1 LNQGG
6 FILKKQLKDFN
17 FEGKRV
23 LMRCDFNVPLD
34 ENSNI
39 TDDIRIRSSL
49 PSINYILENGGS
61 VVLMSHLGRPD
72 GEPDSKFS
80 LTPVAKKLAD
90 LLNQEVVFAEY
101 DEVVNDQVKKM
112 AGRLLPGEVM
122 LLQNTRFR
130 KEETKNGEEFSK
142 ELASLADIFVNDA
155 FGTSH
160 RSHASNVGVAK
171 HLPSAVGF
179 LIGKE
184 LDAIGGALSNPKRP
198 FTAILGGAKVSD
210 KIGVIENLINVADN
224 ILIGGGM
231 AFTFI
236 RAIGYPVGTSLLEED
251 KIELAAELLKKA
263 EDKGVNIF
271 LPQDFKVAQEFK
283 DTSDFQ
289 VVNFKEI
296 PDTYMGLDIGER
308 TIKLFESVLEGSQTV
323 IWNGPMGVFEFDNF
337 AEGTN
342 AISKKLA
349 ELDIISIIGGGDSA
363 AAVEKA
369 GLAEKMTHI
378 STGGGATLEY
388 MEGKVLPG
396 IDAIEDLEEVS

>member
-1 LNQGG
+1 
-6 FILKKQLKDFN
+6 
-17 FEGKRV
+17 
-23 LMRCDFNVPLD
+23 
-34 ENSNI
+34 
-39 TDDIRIRSSL
+39 
-49 PSINYILENGGS
+49 
-61 VVLMSHLGRPD
+61 
-72 GEPDSKFS
+72 
-80 LTPVAKKLAD
+80 
-90 LLNQEVVFAEY
+90 
-101 DEVVNDQVKKM
+101 
-112 AGRLLPGEVM
+112 
-122 LLQNTRFR
+122 LQNTRFR
-130 KEETKNGEEFSK
+130 KEETKNGDEFAK

-160 RSHASNVGVAK
+160 RAHASNVGVAK
-171 HLPSAVGF
+171 HLPSAVGL

-184 LDAIGGALSNPKRP
+184 LDAIGGALSKPQRP

-236 RAIGYPVGTSLLEED
+236 KALGYPVGKSLLEED
-251 KIELAAELLKKA
+251 KVDLAMALLKKA
-263 EDKGVNIF
+263 EEKGVNIF
-271 LPQDFKVAQEFK
+271 LPQDFKVTQEFK

-289 VVNFKEI
+289 VVSFKEI
-296 PDTYMGLDIGER
+296 PESYMGLDIGEK

-337 AEGTN
+337 SQGTN
-342 AISKKLA
+342 EIAKQLA
-349 ELDIISIIGGGDSA
+349 DLDIITIIGGGDSA

>member
-1 LNQGG
+1 M
-6 FILKKQLKDFN
+6 KKQLKDFN

-39 TDDIRIRSSL
+39 TEDIRIRSSL

>member
-1 LNQGG
+1 M
-6 FILKKQLKDFN
+6 KKQLKDFN

-101 DEVVNDQVKKM
+101 DEVVNDQVIKM

>member
-1 LNQGG
+1 M
-6 FILKKQLKDFN
+6 KKQLKDFN

-184 LDAIGGALSNPKRP
+184 LDAIGDALSNPKRP

>member
-1 LNQGG
+1 
-6 FILKKQLKDFN
+6 LKKQLKDLN
-17 FEGKRV
+17 LAGKKV
-23 LMRCDFNVPLD
+23 LMRCDFNVPMD
-34 ENSNI
+34 DYSNI
-39 TDDIRIRSSL
+39 TDDIRIKSSL

-61 VVLMSHLGRPD
+61 VILMSHLGRPD
-72 GEPDSKFS
+72 GKPDEKYS
-80 LTPVAKKLAD
+80 LIPIAKKLAD
-90 LLNQEVVFAEY
+90 LLNKEVVFADY
-101 DEVVNDQVKKM
+101 DEVINDQVKKM
-112 AGRLLPGEVM
+112 AKRLIPGEVM

-130 KEETKNGEEFSK
+130 KEETKNGDEFSK

-160 RSHASNVGVAK
+160 RAHASNVGVAK
-171 HLPSAVGF
+171 YLPSAVGF

-184 LDAIGGALSNPKRP
+184 LDAIGGALSKPKRP

-210 KIGVIENLINVADN
+210 KIGIIENLIDVADN

-236 RAIGYPVGTSLLEED
+236 RAIGYPVGKSLLEED
-251 KIELAAELLKKA
+251 KIDLATELLKKA
-263 EDKGVNIF
+263 EDKDVNIF
-271 LPQDFKVAQEFK
+271 LPLDFKATQAFK
-283 DTSDFQ
+283 DTSDFL
-289 VVNFKEI
+289 VVGYKEI
-296 PDTYMGLDIGER
+296 PELYMGLDIGEK
-308 TIKLFESVLEGSQTV
+308 TIMLFESVLEGSQTV

-337 AEGTN
+337 SQGTN
-342 AISKKLA
+342 AIAKKLA
-349 ELDIISIIGGGDSA
+349 DLDIITIIGGGDSA

-369 GLAEKMTHI
+369 GLADKMTHI

>member
-1 LNQGG
+1 
-6 FILKKQLKDFN
+6 LKKQLKDLN
-17 FEGKRV
+17 LAGKKV
-23 LMRCDFNVPLD
+23 LMRCDFNVPMD
-34 ENSNI
+34 DYSNI
-39 TDDIRIRSSL
+39 TDDIRIKSSL

-61 VVLMSHLGRPD
+61 VILMSHLGRPD
-72 GEPDSKFS
+72 GKPDEKYS
-80 LTPVAKKLAD
+80 LIPIAKRLAD
-90 LLNQEVVFAEY
+90 LLNKEVVFADY
-101 DEVVNDQVKKM
+101 DEVINDQVKKM
-112 AGRLLPGEVM
+112 AKRLIPGEVM

-130 KEETKNGEEFSK
+130 KEETKNGDEFSK

-160 RSHASNVGVAK
+160 RAHASNVGVAK
-171 HLPSAVGF
+171 YLPSAVGF

-184 LDAIGGALSNPKRP
+184 LDAIGGALSKPKRP

-210 KIGVIENLINVADN
+210 KIGIIENLIDVADN

-236 RAIGYPVGTSLLEED
+236 RAIGYPVGKSLLEED
-251 KIELAAELLKKA
+251 KIDLATELLKKA
-263 EDKGVNIF
+263 EDKDVNIF
-271 LPQDFKVAQEFK
+271 LPLDFKATQAFK
-283 DTSDFQ
+283 DTSDFL
-289 VVNFKEI
+289 VVGYKEI
-296 PDTYMGLDIGER
+296 PELYMGLDIGEK
-308 TIKLFESVLEGSQTV
+308 TIMLFESVLEGSQTV

-337 AEGTN
+337 SQGTN
-342 AISKKLA
+342 AIAKKLA
-349 ELDIISIIGGGDSA
+349 DLDIITIIGGGDSA

-369 GLAEKMTHI
+369 GLADKMTHI

>member
-1 LNQGG
+1 M
-6 FILKKQLKDFN
+6 LKKQLKDFN

>member
-1 LNQGG
+1 M
-6 FILKKQLKDFN
+6 KKQLKDFN